1 MANQARALVK
11 NLDPSRFSRGG
22 RPGIRAQLLD
32 TTSRRL
38 VSDFR
43 VEGTK
48 NSAPPNAWTREGREK
63 GCSHNER
70 IFSGGG
76 RAAIRRDG

>member
-1 MANQARALVK
+1 MSNQARALVK

-32 TTSRRL
+32 MTSRRL

-43 VEGTK
+43 VEGDRE
-48 NSAPPNAWTREGREK
+48 SIPILNAVSPAFTASLPFARWTLDRFRKGEGWTP
-63 GCSHNER
+63 
-70 IFSGGG
+70 
-76 RAAIRRDG
+76 